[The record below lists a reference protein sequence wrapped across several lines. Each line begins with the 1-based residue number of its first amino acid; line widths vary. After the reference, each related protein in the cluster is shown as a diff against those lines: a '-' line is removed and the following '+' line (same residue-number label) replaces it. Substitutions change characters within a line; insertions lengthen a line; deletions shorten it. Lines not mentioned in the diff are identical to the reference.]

1 MDLSNVVSFISLG
14 LAIIFWILSQRQSQR
29 ASDTLNQIKD
39 AVITWQAELNKVSLD
54 IMASR
59 PELLAKQSNAEETK
73 SRAKALIDSME
84 IIRQLSIE
92 KCEDEKEREHRLKII
107 NELMKYNYGII
118 TTKEQAMTQAALA
131 QTFGKNIVPQESK
144 NK

>member
-1 MDLSNVVSFISLG
+1 MELSNIVSFISLG
-14 LAIIFWILSQRQSQR
+14 LAVIFWVLSQRQSQK

-73 SRAKALIDSME
+73 SRAQALCDSME

-92 KCEDEKEREHRLKII
+92 KTEDESEREHRLKII
-107 NELMKYNYGII
+107 NELMK
-118 TTKEQAMTQAALA
+118 
-131 QTFGKNIVPQESK
+131 
-144 NK
+144 